1 MTTTTENAPAN
12 MDPVPADPEAKTE
25 AVKDAP
31 ATDEPATDD
40 AKEAKPAEKVPKPEN
55 PRLPKPDRVAMDRK
69 IQDLQEAAD
78 VKQARIEELKKMI
91 GNRRD
96 AQKNIMSGSSGT
108 RTRIG
113 ELNAAF
119 QALMVRPRARSHHSP
134 RPPDLFDPRG
144 AGTLRSVLAVF
155 FPAAPIARSR
165 DAPIRPLPT
174 VTDAILTGSR
184 VPHPPQDERGAIRKE
199 LQAFDAARERV
210 REQAV
215 GMKSKLRFHT
225 IEAVDREIAKLEET
239 HAHTTM
245 SLNEEKK
252 LIAQIKDLNKSRET
266 VREYAEA
273 QGKISG
279 DDGVRK
285 SIIDRLRAKDDAIT
299 AVKSE
304 QNGFRG
310 ELNAAKEKGDKAF
323 SDVPKLQEERN
334 ACYEVIKARR
344 EEIRAL
350 RAEFK
355 KAEDAHWNREREW
368 RGYLKQEKQ
377 KQWEAS
383 QEERKARDEARKQW
397 ERENAPEPFEA
408 EVTAADQ
415 LTAYLAKWDP
425 LGAKAGAEKAAA
437 DAKEAEEKKNAAFA
451 GLQMMNK
458 KMKDEEDDDLFS
470 LSGTSK
476 GKKAKKKGK
485 AESAGPAGP
494 NPNERLNISFDAYQH
509 FAKLS
514 LAAPGTVGEVPAML
528 ISLKE
533 KKDLF
538 LEKRKVKK
546 ERIAAGLEDEDEAA
560 KKEASKE
567 KKDGGNKG
575 GKGGKGKGKGKGKGS
590 KKGPC
595 AVKLE
600 VEGDAVVVVIEVA
613 DE

>member
-31 ATDEPATDD
+31 ATDAPATDD

-119 QALMVRPRARSHHSP
+119 QALM
-134 RPPDLFDPRG
+134 
-144 AGTLRSVLAVF
+144 
-155 FPAAPIARSR
+155 
-165 DAPIRPLPT
+165 
-174 VTDAILTGSR
+174 
-184 VPHPPQDERGAIRKE
+184 DERGAIRKE

-560 KKEASKE
+560 KKEAAKE

>member
-1 MTTTTENAPAN
+1 M
-12 MDPVPADPEAKTE
+12 
-25 AVKDAP
+25 
-31 ATDEPATDD
+31 
-40 AKEAKPAEKVPKPEN
+40 
-55 PRLPKPDRVAMDRK
+55 
-69 IQDLQEAAD
+69 
-78 VKQARIEELKKMI
+78 
-91 GNRRD
+91 
-96 AQKNIMSGSSGT
+96 
-108 RTRIG
+108 
-113 ELNAAF
+113 
-119 QALMVRPRARSHHSP
+119 
-134 RPPDLFDPRG
+134 
-144 AGTLRSVLAVF
+144 
-155 FPAAPIARSR
+155 
-165 DAPIRPLPT
+165 
-174 VTDAILTGSR
+174 
-184 VPHPPQDERGAIRKE
+184 
-199 LQAFDAARERV
+199 
-210 REQAV
+210 
-215 GMKSKLRFHT
+215 
-225 IEAVDREIAKLEET
+225 
-239 HAHTTM
+239 
-245 SLNEEKK
+245 
-252 LIAQIKDLNKSRET
+252 
-266 VREYAEA
+266 
-273 QGKISG
+273 
-279 DDGVRK
+279 
-285 SIIDRLRAKDDAIT
+285 
-299 AVKSE
+299 
-304 QNGFRG
+304 
-310 ELNAAKEKGDKAF
+310 
-323 SDVPKLQEERN
+323 
-334 ACYEVIKARR
+334 
-344 EEIRAL
+344 
-350 RAEFK
+350 
-355 KAEDAHWNREREW
+355 
-368 RGYLKQEKQ
+368 
-377 KQWEAS
+377 
-383 QEERKARDEARKQW
+383 
-397 ERENAPEPFEA
+397 
-408 EVTAADQ
+408 TAADQ

-509 FAKLS
+509 FSKLS

-560 KKEASKE
+560 KKEAAKE

>member
-12 MDPVPADPEAKTE
+12 MDPVPADPEAKAE

-119 QALMVRPRARSHHSP
+119 QALM
-134 RPPDLFDPRG
+134 
-144 AGTLRSVLAVF
+144 
-155 FPAAPIARSR
+155 
-165 DAPIRPLPT
+165 
-174 VTDAILTGSR
+174 
-184 VPHPPQDERGAIRKE
+184 DERGAIRKE

-310 ELNAAKEKGDKAF
+310 ELNAAKEKGDTAF

>member
-12 MDPVPADPEAKTE
+12 MDPVPADPEAKAE

-119 QALMVRPRARSHHSP
+119 QALM
-134 RPPDLFDPRG
+134 
-144 AGTLRSVLAVF
+144 
-155 FPAAPIARSR
+155 
-165 DAPIRPLPT
+165 
-174 VTDAILTGSR
+174 
-184 VPHPPQDERGAIRKE
+184 DERGAIRKE

-560 KKEASKE
+560 KKEAAKE

>member
-12 MDPVPADPEAKTE
+12 MDPVPADPEAKAE

-31 ATDEPATDD
+31 ATDAPATDD

-119 QALMVRPRARSHHSP
+119 QALM
-134 RPPDLFDPRG
+134 
-144 AGTLRSVLAVF
+144 
-155 FPAAPIARSR
+155 
-165 DAPIRPLPT
+165 
-174 VTDAILTGSR
+174 
-184 VPHPPQDERGAIRKE
+184 DERGAIRKE

-560 KKEASKE
+560 KKEAAKE

-575 GKGGKGKGKGKGKGS
+575 DKGGKGKGKGKGS

>member
-1 MTTTTENAPAN
+1 M
-12 MDPVPADPEAKTE
+12 
-25 AVKDAP
+25 
-31 ATDEPATDD
+31 
-40 AKEAKPAEKVPKPEN
+40 
-55 PRLPKPDRVAMDRK
+55 
-69 IQDLQEAAD
+69 
-78 VKQARIEELKKMI
+78 
-91 GNRRD
+91 
-96 AQKNIMSGSSGT
+96 
-108 RTRIG
+108 
-113 ELNAAF
+113 
-119 QALMVRPRARSHHSP
+119 
-134 RPPDLFDPRG
+134 
-144 AGTLRSVLAVF
+144 
-155 FPAAPIARSR
+155 
-165 DAPIRPLPT
+165 
-174 VTDAILTGSR
+174 
-184 VPHPPQDERGAIRKE
+184 
-199 LQAFDAARERV
+199 

-285 SIIDRLRAKDDAIT
+285 SIVDRLRAKDDAIT

-323 SDVPKLQEERN
+323 SDVPKLQEERD

-494 NPNERLNISFDAYQH
+494 NPQRAAQH
-509 FAKLS
+509 L
-514 LAAPGTVGEVPAML
+514 VRRVPAL
-528 ISLKE
+528 RQALARGAGHRGRGSRHAHLAQGEEGSVFGKE
-533 KKDLF
+533 KGQ
-538 LEKRKVKK
+538 EGAHRRRTRGRGRSRQ
-546 ERIAAGLEDEDEAA
+546 E
-560 KKEASKE
+560 
-567 KKDGGNKG
+567 GGG
-575 GKGGKGKGKGKGKGS
+575 QG
-590 KKGPC
+590 
-595 AVKLE
+595 E
-600 VEGDAVVVVIEVA
+600 EGRRQ
-613 DE
+613 

>member
-12 MDPVPADPEAKTE
+12 MDPVPADPEAKAE

-119 QALMVRPRARSHHSP
+119 QALM
-134 RPPDLFDPRG
+134 
-144 AGTLRSVLAVF
+144 
-155 FPAAPIARSR
+155 
-165 DAPIRPLPT
+165 
-174 VTDAILTGSR
+174 
-184 VPHPPQDERGAIRKE
+184 DERGAIRKE

-560 KKEASKE
+560 KKEAAKE

-575 GKGGKGKGKGKGKGS
+575 DKGGKGKGKGKGS

-600 VEGDAVVVVIEVA
+600 VKGDAVVVVIEVA

>member
-12 MDPVPADPEAKTE
+12 MDPVPADPEAKAE

-31 ATDEPATDD
+31 ATDAPATDD

-119 QALMVRPRARSHHSP
+119 QALM
-134 RPPDLFDPRG
+134 
-144 AGTLRSVLAVF
+144 
-155 FPAAPIARSR
+155 
-165 DAPIRPLPT
+165 
-174 VTDAILTGSR
+174 
-184 VPHPPQDERGAIRKE
+184 DERGAIRKE

-310 ELNAAKEKGDKAF
+310 ELNAAKEEGDKAF

>member
-1 MTTTTENAPAN
+1 M
-12 MDPVPADPEAKTE
+12 
-25 AVKDAP
+25 
-31 ATDEPATDD
+31 
-40 AKEAKPAEKVPKPEN
+40 
-55 PRLPKPDRVAMDRK
+55 
-69 IQDLQEAAD
+69 
-78 VKQARIEELKKMI
+78 
-91 GNRRD
+91 
-96 AQKNIMSGSSGT
+96 
-108 RTRIG
+108 
-113 ELNAAF
+113 
-119 QALMVRPRARSHHSP
+119 
-134 RPPDLFDPRG
+134 
-144 AGTLRSVLAVF
+144 
-155 FPAAPIARSR
+155 
-165 DAPIRPLPT
+165 
-174 VTDAILTGSR
+174 
-184 VPHPPQDERGAIRKE
+184 
-199 LQAFDAARERV
+199 
-210 REQAV
+210 
-215 GMKSKLRFHT
+215 
-225 IEAVDREIAKLEET
+225 
-239 HAHTTM
+239 
-245 SLNEEKK
+245 
-252 LIAQIKDLNKSRET
+252 
-266 VREYAEA
+266 
-273 QGKISG
+273 
-279 DDGVRK
+279 
-285 SIIDRLRAKDDAIT
+285 
-299 AVKSE
+299 
-304 QNGFRG
+304 
-310 ELNAAKEKGDKAF
+310 
-323 SDVPKLQEERN
+323 
-334 ACYEVIKARR
+334 
-344 EEIRAL
+344 
-350 RAEFK
+350 
-355 KAEDAHWNREREW
+355 
-368 RGYLKQEKQ
+368 
-377 KQWEAS
+377 
-383 QEERKARDEARKQW
+383 
-397 ERENAPEPFEA
+397 
-408 EVTAADQ
+408 TAADQ

-560 KKEASKE
+560 KKEAAKE

-575 GKGGKGKGKGKGKGS
+575 DKGGKGKGKGKGS

>member
-12 MDPVPADPEAKTE
+12 MDPVPADPEAKAE

-40 AKEAKPAEKVPKPEN
+40 AKEAKPVEKVPKPEN

-119 QALMVRPRARSHHSP
+119 QALM
-134 RPPDLFDPRG
+134 
-144 AGTLRSVLAVF
+144 
-155 FPAAPIARSR
+155 
-165 DAPIRPLPT
+165 
-174 VTDAILTGSR
+174 
-184 VPHPPQDERGAIRKE
+184 DERGAIRKE

-560 KKEASKE
+560 KKEAAKE

-575 GKGGKGKGKGKGKGS
+575 DKGGKGKGKGKGS

>member
-12 MDPVPADPEAKTE
+12 MDPVPADPEAEAE

-119 QALMVRPRARSHHSP
+119 QALM
-134 RPPDLFDPRG
+134 
-144 AGTLRSVLAVF
+144 
-155 FPAAPIARSR
+155 
-165 DAPIRPLPT
+165 
-174 VTDAILTGSR
+174 
-184 VPHPPQDERGAIRKE
+184 DERGAIRKE

-560 KKEASKE
+560 KKEAAKE

-575 GKGGKGKGKGKGKGS
+575 GKGGKGKGNGKGKGS

>member
-12 MDPVPADPEAKTE
+12 MDPVPADPEAKAE

-31 ATDEPATDD
+31 ATDAPATDAPATDAPATDAPATDAPATDD

-119 QALMVRPRARSHHSP
+119 QALM
-134 RPPDLFDPRG
+134 
-144 AGTLRSVLAVF
+144 
-155 FPAAPIARSR
+155 
-165 DAPIRPLPT
+165 
-174 VTDAILTGSR
+174 
-184 VPHPPQDERGAIRKE
+184 DERGAIRKE

-310 ELNAAKEKGDKAF
+310 ELNAAKEEGDKAF

>member
-12 MDPVPADPEAKTE
+12 MDPVPADPEAKAE

-108 RTRIG
+108 RTTDR
-113 ELNAAF
+113 
-119 QALMVRPRARSHHSP
+119 RAERRLSGPHGAPP
-134 RPPDLFDPRG
+134 RPIPPLPAAPRSFRPPG
-144 AGTLRSVLAVF
+144 RRHPPFVLAVF

-560 KKEASKE
+560 KKEAAKE

>member
-1 MTTTTENAPAN
+1 
-12 MDPVPADPEAKTE
+12 
-25 AVKDAP
+25 
-31 ATDEPATDD
+31 
-40 AKEAKPAEKVPKPEN
+40 
-55 PRLPKPDRVAMDRK
+55 
-69 IQDLQEAAD
+69 
-78 VKQARIEELKKMI
+78 
-91 GNRRD
+91 
-96 AQKNIMSGSSGT
+96 
-108 RTRIG
+108 
-113 ELNAAF
+113 
-119 QALMVRPRARSHHSP
+119 
-134 RPPDLFDPRG
+134 
-144 AGTLRSVLAVF
+144 
-155 FPAAPIARSR
+155 
-165 DAPIRPLPT
+165 
-174 VTDAILTGSR
+174 
-184 VPHPPQDERGAIRKE
+184 
-199 LQAFDAARERV
+199 V

-560 KKEASKE
+560 KKEAAKE

>member
-1 MTTTTENAPAN
+1 
-12 MDPVPADPEAKTE
+12 
-25 AVKDAP
+25 
-31 ATDEPATDD
+31 
-40 AKEAKPAEKVPKPEN
+40 
-55 PRLPKPDRVAMDRK
+55 
-69 IQDLQEAAD
+69 
-78 VKQARIEELKKMI
+78 
-91 GNRRD
+91 
-96 AQKNIMSGSSGT
+96 
-108 RTRIG
+108 
-113 ELNAAF
+113 
-119 QALMVRPRARSHHSP
+119 
-134 RPPDLFDPRG
+134 
-144 AGTLRSVLAVF
+144 
-155 FPAAPIARSR
+155 
-165 DAPIRPLPT
+165 
-174 VTDAILTGSR
+174 
-184 VPHPPQDERGAIRKE
+184 
-199 LQAFDAARERV
+199 V

-567 KKDGGNKG
+567 KKGGGNKG

>member
-12 MDPVPADPEAKTE
+12 MDPVPADPEAKAE

-119 QALMVRPRARSHHSP
+119 QALM
-134 RPPDLFDPRG
+134 
-144 AGTLRSVLAVF
+144 
-155 FPAAPIARSR
+155 
-165 DAPIRPLPT
+165 
-174 VTDAILTGSR
+174 
-184 VPHPPQDERGAIRKE
+184 DERGAIRKE

>member
-12 MDPVPADPEAKTE
+12 MDPVPADPEAKAE

-40 AKEAKPAEKVPKPEN
+40 AKEAKPVEKVPKPEN

-119 QALMVRPRARSHHSP
+119 QALM
-134 RPPDLFDPRG
+134 
-144 AGTLRSVLAVF
+144 
-155 FPAAPIARSR
+155 
-165 DAPIRPLPT
+165 
-174 VTDAILTGSR
+174 
-184 VPHPPQDERGAIRKE
+184 DERGAIRKE

-560 KKEASKE
+560 KKEAAKE
-567 KKDGGNKG
+567 KKGGDNKG

>member
-12 MDPVPADPEAKTE
+12 MDPVPADPEAKAE

-40 AKEAKPAEKVPKPEN
+40 AKEAKPVEKVPKPEN

-119 QALMVRPRARSHHSP
+119 QALM
-134 RPPDLFDPRG
+134 
-144 AGTLRSVLAVF
+144 
-155 FPAAPIARSR
+155 
-165 DAPIRPLPT
+165 
-174 VTDAILTGSR
+174 
-184 VPHPPQDERGAIRKE
+184 DERGAIRKE

-560 KKEASKE
+560 KKEAAKE

-575 GKGGKGKGKGKGKGS
+575 DKGGKGKGKGKGS

-600 VEGDAVVVVIEVA
+600 VKGDAVVVVIEVA

>member
-12 MDPVPADPEAKTE
+12 MDPVPADPEAKAE

-40 AKEAKPAEKVPKPEN
+40 AKEAKPVEKVPKPEN

-119 QALMVRPRARSHHSP
+119 QALM
-134 RPPDLFDPRG
+134 
-144 AGTLRSVLAVF
+144 
-155 FPAAPIARSR
+155 
-165 DAPIRPLPT
+165 
-174 VTDAILTGSR
+174 
-184 VPHPPQDERGAIRKE
+184 DERGAIRKE

-560 KKEASKE
+560 KKEAAKE

-575 GKGGKGKGKGKGKGS
+575 GKGGKGKGKGKGS